1 MKLEGGA
8 KMELKKLRESKKIT
22 QKQASE
28 ICGISLRSY
37 KTYEN
42 DIDKKTTIKYAY
54 LVDTLSKYN
63 VIDEEHGVLN
73 LEDII
78 SICNEVFSKYDISYC
93 YLFGS
98 YAKGKALGNSD
109 VDLLIGSSLSG
120 IKYYGL
126 VEELRQRLQ
135 KKIDALSFEQLRNNM
150 ELTNEIL
157 KEGIKIYG

>member
-1 MKLEGGA
+1 
-8 KMELKKLRESKKIT
+8 MELKQLRGFKKIT
-22 QKQASE
+22 QQQAAE
-28 ICGISLRSY
+28 LCGISLRSY

-42 DIDKKTTIKYAY
+42 DASKKDTIKYSY
-54 LVDTLSKYN
+54 LYDTLSKYN
-63 VIDEEHGVLN
+63 VIDEEHGVLDI
-73 LEDII
+73 EDIKNV
-78 SICNEVFSKYDISYC
+78 CNEVFSKYDISYC

-126 VEELRQRLQ
+126 VEELRQKLQ
-135 KKIDALSFEQLRNNM
+135 KKIDALSFDQLKNNM
-150 ELTNEIL
+150 ELTNEVL

>member
-1 MKLEGGA
+1 
-8 KMELKKLRESKKIT
+8 MELKKLRESKKIT
-22 QKQASE
+22 QQQAAE

-42 DIDKKTTIKYAY
+42 DMNKKDTIKYSY
-54 LVDTLSKYN
+54 LLDALSKYN
-63 VIDEEHGVLN
+63 VIDEEHGVLE

-78 SICNEVFSKYDISYC
+78 SACNEVFRRYDINYC

-98 YAKGKALGNSD
+98 YAKGNATGSSD

-120 IKYYGL
+120 IKYFGL
-126 VEELRQRLQ
+126 VEELRQTLQ
-135 KKIDALSFEQLRNNM
+135 KRIDALSLEQLNNNM

>member
-1 MKLEGGA
+1 
-8 KMELKKLRESKKIT
+8 MELKKLRESKKIT
-22 QKQASE
+22 QQQAAE

-42 DIDKKTTIKYAY
+42 DISKQGTIKYAY
-54 LVDTLSKYN
+54 LMGTLSKYN
-63 VIDEEHGVLN
+63 IIDEEHGVLEI
-73 LEDII
+73 EDII
-78 SICNEVFSKYDISYC
+78 KICNEIFSKYDISYC

-98 YAKGKALGNSD
+98 YAKKKAIGNSD

-126 VEELRQRLQ
+126 VEELRQKLQ
-135 KKIDALSFEQLRNNM
+135 KKIDALSFDQLKNNM

>member
-1 MKLEGGA
+1 
-8 KMELKKLRESKKIT
+8 MELKKLRKSKKIT
-22 QKQASE
+22 QQQAAK

-42 DIDKKTTIKYAY
+42 DISKKDTIKYAY
-54 LVDTLSKYN
+54 LMDTLSEYN
-63 VIDEEHGVLN
+63 IIDEEHGVLDI
-73 LEDII
+73 EDII
-78 SICNEVFSKYDISYC
+78 KTCNEVFGKYDISYC

-98 YAKGKALGNSD
+98 YAKNKAIGNSD
-109 VDLLIGSSLSG
+109 IDLLIGSSLSG

-126 VEELRQRLQ
+126 IEELRQKLK
-135 KKIDALSFEQLRNNM
+135 KKIDALSCDQLKNNM